1 MPRPQPG
8 DDRSTQWF
16 TVAEHIHDRDLAARV
31 CQSVL
36 ELVKS
41 SAARG
46 VVDAYTDHR
55 KAMPP
60 DARAAEEALTARGKQ
75 QHKRDPGMNV
85 ELDLSSADG
94 WDLLARYA
102 PWSINVDVYDAADDL
117 VANFHDS
124 GHDVTARLSADQA
137 AQLSD
142 DLREVLHIE
151 KFEPFQIRER
161 DR

>member
-1 MPRPQPG
+1 
-8 DDRSTQWF
+8 
-16 TVAEHIHDRDLAARV
+16 
-31 CQSVL
+31 
-36 ELVKS
+36 
-41 SAARG
+41 
-46 VVDAYTDHR
+46 
-55 KAMPP
+55 
-60 DARAAEEALTARGKQ
+60 
-75 QHKRDPGMNV
+75 
-85 ELDLSSADG
+85 LDLSSADG

-102 PWSINVDVYDAADDL
+102 PWSINVDVYDAAGDL